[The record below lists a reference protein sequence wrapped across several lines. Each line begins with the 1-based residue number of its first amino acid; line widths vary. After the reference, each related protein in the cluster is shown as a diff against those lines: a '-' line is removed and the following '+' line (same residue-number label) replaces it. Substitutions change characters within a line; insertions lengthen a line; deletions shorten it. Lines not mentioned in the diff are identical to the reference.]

1 MSPDREGIKTLVAL
15 FDLLASIEKETSEDV

>member
-1 MSPDREGIKTLVAL
+1 MNLDREDIKTLVAL